1 MWSDNAKPDCSEFQ
15 MASKV
20 VNTLVRLA
28 ADKNKIIFNINIEL
42 LAMLMHKWRDVVIVD
57 KEPLE

>member
-1 MWSDNAKPDCSEFQ
+1 

-28 ADKNKIIFNINIEL
+28 ADKNKIIFMKTVDGGSNFSVIIGIKIARGPLDIKNIHPGINTYAL
-42 LAMLMHKWRDVVIVD
+42 Q
-57 KEPLE
+57 

>member
-1 MWSDNAKPDCSEFQ
+1 